1 MGQVRRARL
10 IRDQPLPDVFVHRV
24 FFDLNI
30 YMENHTLTV
39 ADMASLKNV
48 LEAACNRGAFRANE
62 LSTVGQLY
70 DKLSIFVAKSA
81 EQLQAAEAPN
91 PQGDTDA

>member
-1 MGQVRRARL
+1 VR
-10 IRDQPLPDVFVHRV
+10 RV

-48 LEAACNRGAFRANE
+48 LEAACNRGAFKAAE
-62 LSTVGQLY
+62 MSTVGQLY

-91 PQGDTDA
+91 PQGDTNA

>member
-1 MGQVRRARL
+1 MCVGL
-10 IRDQPLPDVFVHRV
+10 
-24 FFDLNI
+24 FFDVNI
-30 YMENHTLTV
+30 CMENHTLTV
-39 ADMASLKNV
+39 ADMASLKSV
-48 LEAACNRGAFRANE
+48 LEAACNRGAFKANE

-91 PQGDTDA
+91 PQGETNA